1 MERDQKMVRARG
13 NLASSSCQS
22 TSSLTLPLIKIFFPH
37 GHHLI
42 CFPASLCRVCR
53 GVCASYINSPATSFS
68 SSIGPYTGRRGIFL
82 ASIII
87 LSSLWR
93 RRKTSIFKIIYWP
106 VQGKTFG
113 GRCRNLHGNQIKD
126 EELYHIIENK
136 TWMDGKPPHQL
147 LTLLNLQTPLSM
159 PTMLKQRWDT
169 KDYYA

>member
-126 EELYHIIENK
+126 EELYHIIENTRPSVNYAK
-136 TWMDGKPPHQL
+136 DW
-147 LTLLNLQTPLSM
+147 LNHSFPFPGLVWSEKEFYSGCDQ
-159 PTMLKQRWDT
+159 
-169 KDYYA
+169 